1 VCMPLQLMKA
11 TLDCLLCIRI
21 SGVQA
26 DGSRGDNTSLCDDA
40 AGKCA
45 LTTVHYCL
53 RAFCS

>member
-1 VCMPLQLMKA
+1 MPLQLMKA